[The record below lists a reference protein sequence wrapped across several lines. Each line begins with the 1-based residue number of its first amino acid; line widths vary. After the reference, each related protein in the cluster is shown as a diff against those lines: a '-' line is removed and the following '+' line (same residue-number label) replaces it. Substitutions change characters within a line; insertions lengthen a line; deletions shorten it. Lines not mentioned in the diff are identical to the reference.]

1 MENIVTAPKTDM
13 FRFRI
18 NPEIRKQVEEVY
30 AKNGLTFTEIK
41 TNSLHRR
48 RFKICLAT
56 KRSIDSMKSMGDLL
70 KRAIGQSEKLPPKYW
85 TEGWNKFSFLMTP
98 EQVKEVFEAYHL
110 IIINSSVPI
119 DYVESELSEYLSA
132 YSETYKQLCSGEKVT
147 TCSLDLWRGITSN
160 LARCRYGEIRLRD
173 GKQYKR
179 ATFDEPVVAVVPGR
193 LGLGRYDDGK
203 LFCSTAYTMVTE
215 DFMGIQFHYPKKVQ
229 YEKNGV
235 CGPWFST
242 KDLNSYQDFE
252 NLKTTIRGMTHPL
265 TLKSGDEQRRL
276 DIRITD
282 EAREQIRGCYLFR
295 EYGVTVK

>member
-1 MENIVTAPKTDM
+1 
-13 FRFRI
+13 
-18 NPEIRKQVEEVY
+18 
-30 AKNGLTFTEIK
+30 
-41 TNSLHRR
+41 
-48 RFKICLAT
+48 
-56 KRSIDSMKSMGDLL
+56 MKSMGDLL
-70 KRAIGQSEKLPPKYW
+70 KRAIGQSEKLPLKYW

-252 NLKTTIRGMTHPL
+252 NLKTTIQGMTRPL

>member
-1 MENIVTAPKTDM
+1 
-13 FRFRI
+13 
-18 NPEIRKQVEEVY
+18 
-30 AKNGLTFTEIK
+30 
-41 TNSLHRR
+41 
-48 RFKICLAT
+48 
-56 KRSIDSMKSMGDLL
+56 
-70 KRAIGQSEKLPPKYW
+70 
-85 TEGWNKFSFLMTP
+85 MTP

-147 TCSLDLWRGITSN
+147 TCSLDLWRDITSN

-252 NLKTTIRGMTHPL
+252 NLKTTIRGNDASL
-265 TLKSGDEQRRL
+265 NLKVWGRATALGHSHHR
-276 DIRITD
+276 
-282 EAREQIRGCYLFR
+282 
-295 EYGVTVK
+295 

>member
-1 MENIVTAPKTDM
+1 
-13 FRFRI
+13 
-18 NPEIRKQVEEVY
+18 
-30 AKNGLTFTEIK
+30 
-41 TNSLHRR
+41 
-48 RFKICLAT
+48 
-56 KRSIDSMKSMGDLL
+56 MKSMGDLL

-203 LFCSTAYTMVTE
+203 LFCSTAYTMVTL
-215 DFMGIQFHYPKKVQ
+215 FTSIAPMTVRANSIGRPTKPSWKLYSGRPILNYCKKRSGMTISDWRYWTISAEELLKRRSVSLLRQ
-229 YEKNGV
+229 MQV
-235 CGPWFST
+235 FQMSQCR
-242 KDLNSYQDFE
+242 QRR
-252 NLKTTIRGMTHPL
+252 KTTRIRPSSTLWNASSPSMHGKSVSPQTHMTA
-265 TLKSGDEQRRL
+265 TSA
-276 DIRITD
+276 T
-282 EAREQIRGCYLFR
+282 
-295 EYGVTVK
+295 